1 MRINEIAKRSARS
14 RAGMSSSPVQQRP
27 APGLKT
33 YALKLKLKQIGYT
46 NIIDTTV
53 QARTPEMARRII
65 RAQYNDRNVIVGQPV
80 EIK

>member
-1 MRINEIAKRSARS
+1 MRLSEIKNRNARTRSGITDTRL
-14 RAGMSSSPVQQRP
+14 SSNT
-27 APGLKT
+27 GLKT
-33 YALKLKLKQIGYT
+33 YQLKVKLKQLGYI

-65 RAQYNDRNVIVGQPV
+65 RAQYNDTNVIVGQPR